1 MRRINKIMSLTQNE
15 QPITSQLLS
24 AMKEMRDFLL
34 DNPIATNSSDLQK
47 YENLYTKI
55 NTLSIKTLAEG
66 YVGYKHNNPHKT
78 LSEFL
83 NSGVISEQ
91 VLKYYTEPVFKKDI
105 IKKNAVLK
113 IVDGTIK
120 RAGRIAGVIGKVIK

>member
-1 MRRINKIMSLTQNE
+1 MSLTPNE
-15 QPITSQLLS
+15 QPIISQLLS
-24 AMKEMRDFLL
+24 TIKEMRDFLL
-34 DNPIATNSSDLQK
+34 NNPITTNSSDLQK

-66 YVGYKHNNPHKT
+66 YIGYKHNNPHKT
-78 LSEFL
+78 LSDFL

-105 IKKNAVLK
+105 IKKNTALK
-113 IVDGTIK
+113 IVDNTIK
-120 RAGRIAGVIGKVIK
+120 RAGKIAEVIGKVIK

>member
-1 MRRINKIMSLTQNE
+1 MSLTPNE
-15 QPITSQLLS
+15 QPITTQLLS
-24 AMKEMRDFLL
+24 TMKEMRDFLL

-83 NSGVISEQ
+83 NSGVIGEQ

-105 IKKNAVLK
+105 ILFIRLIFFRLRIFLKKYYLRFAILFQLFK
-113 IVDGTIK
+113 
-120 RAGRIAGVIGKVIK
+120 

>member
-1 MRRINKIMSLTQNE
+1 M
-15 QPITSQLLS
+15 
-24 AMKEMRDFLL
+24 
-34 DNPIATNSSDLQK
+34 DNPIATNSSDVQK

-78 LSEFL
+78 LSKFL

>member
-1 MRRINKIMSLTQNE
+1 MSLTFNE
-15 QPITSQLLS
+15 QPATSQLLS
-24 AMKEMRDFLL
+24 AIKDMRDFLL
-34 DNPIATNSSDLQK
+34 DTPVVSNFSDVEK
-47 YENLYTKI
+47 YNNLYVQISK
-55 NTLSIKTLAEG
+55 LSIKTLAEG

-78 LSEFL
+78 LSGFL
-83 NSGVISEQ
+83 NSGVVGEQ

>member
-1 MRRINKIMSLTQNE
+1 MPLTPKE

-24 AMKEMRDFLL
+24 TMKEMRDFLL
-34 DNPIATNSSDLQK
+34 DNPIVTNSSDLQK
-47 YENLYTKI
+47 YGNLYTKI
-55 NTLSIKTLAEG
+55 NTLSIKTLTEG
-66 YVGYKHNNPHKT
+66 YVGYKHNNPHKI

-105 IKKNAVLK
+105 IKKNTILK
-113 IVDGTIK
+113 IIDGTIK
-120 RAGRIAGVIGKVIK
+120 RAGRITGIIGKVIK